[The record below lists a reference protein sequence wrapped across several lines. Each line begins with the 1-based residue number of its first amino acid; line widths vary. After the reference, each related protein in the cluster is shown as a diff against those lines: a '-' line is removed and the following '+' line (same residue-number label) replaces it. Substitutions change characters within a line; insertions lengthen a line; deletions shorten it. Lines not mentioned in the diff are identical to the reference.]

1 MYGGRDRSIP
11 RSEDMTARSSI
22 DRLFMAIIERQESTF
37 DAIKAGNDRL
47 HRFTRSVLEASRQ
60 GAHDWTKVARGWG
73 QRPTDIF
80 GLYESISDAV
90 ANDQARRLAL
100 WQEAL
105 EDIAESQRD
114 SREVVRRGFGQV
126 REAVESVQ
134 ENVPSFLRERVS
146 ALRRDE
152 KEPVAKR

>member
-1 MYGGRDRSIP
+1 MS
-11 RSEDMTARSSI
+11 ARVSI

-37 DAIKAGNDRL
+37 DAIRAGNERY

-60 GAHDWTKVARGWG
+60 GARDWTNVARGWA
-73 QRPTDIF
+73 QRPTDII
-80 GLYESISDAV
+80 GLYESISEAA
-90 ANDQARRLAL
+90 ANGQARRLAL

-105 EDIAESQRD
+105 EDLSESQREG
-114 SREVVRRGFGQV
+114 REVMRGGFGQM
-126 REAVESVQ
+126 REAVERVQ

-152 KEPVAKR
+152 AEPVAEA

>member
-1 MYGGRDRSIP
+1 MS
-11 RSEDMTARSSI
+11 ARSSI
-22 DRLFMAIIERQESTF
+22 DRLFMAIIERQEATF
-37 DAIKAGNDRL
+37 DVIRGANERY
-47 HRFTRSVLEASRQ
+47 HRFARSVLEASRQ
-60 GAHDWTKVARGWG
+60 GAHDWTNVARGWA

-80 GLYESISDAV
+80 ALYESMSEAI
-90 ANDQARRLAL
+90 ANGQSRRLAL

-105 EDIAESQRD
+105 EDLAESQREGQ
-114 SREVVRRGFGQV
+114 EVVRRGFGQV

-152 KEPVAKR
+152 KEPVAKA